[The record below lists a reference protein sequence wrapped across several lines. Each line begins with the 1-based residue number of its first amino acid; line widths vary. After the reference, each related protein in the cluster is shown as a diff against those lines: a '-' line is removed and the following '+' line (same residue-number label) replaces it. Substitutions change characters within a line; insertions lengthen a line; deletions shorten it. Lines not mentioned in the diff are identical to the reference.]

1 MDKNKLNLPEHS
13 PNENVWKI
21 IEIGLSNQ
29 ELLDAMPQ
37 HTPSEKV
44 WNKIQP
50 TPTGQVIILTNILKI
65 AASFVFIIGV
75 GYLIALLNPMKK
87 DKEIINF
94 TEEWIEPID
103 AKSWNIEED
112 RSIAALIEQKET
124 ERPLLLKSEEY
135 NLLKREYKNLLD
147 SKQQILNELNPYSE
161 NVELELILTR
171 IELEK
176 NSIARSLISFHAA

>member
-1 MDKNKLNLPEHS
+1 MDKNKLHLPEHS
-13 PNENVWKI
+13 PNENIWNA
-21 IEIGLSNQ
+21 IETGLNNQ
-29 ELLDAMPQ
+29 ELLDALPQ
-37 HTPSEKV
+37 YIPSEKV

-50 TPTGQVIILTNILKI
+50 PPTDRVITLTNILKI

-87 DKEIINF
+87 DTKIITY

-124 ERPLLLKSEEY
+124 ETPLLLKSEEY
-135 NLLKREYKNLLD
+135 NLLKREYNNLLD
-147 SKQQILNELNPYSE
+147 SKQQILNEVNPYSE

-176 NSIARSLISFHAA
+176 SSIVRSLISFHAA